1 MDASF
6 IDISNKS
13 RLLPLGFMG
22 RFEAHYDRLGAYL
35 DGNYMDLALKPTF
48 GSISKGIDSQL
59 GVLDYGLAYRVLG
72 PSAAEVPATLA
83 KKGNPNWLE
92 AYAGARTIWLD
103 NSVDFKT
110 PFGNPLNGPRSFSA
124 SKSFTSPVLGAR
136 FAVGFS
142 PEWFVLADGAF
153 GGFGMDGVQFTGSL
167 LGIVA
172 YRTTILDLPTSFEV
186 GYKALRYNIDKG
198 GPIQTNATLNGP
210 FVGFTAHW

>member
-142 PEWFVLADGAF
+142 PEGFVLADGAF
-153 GGFGMDGVQFTGSL
+153 GGFGKVVNWGAEQPRGSYPL
-167 LGIVA
+167 APVA
-172 YRTTILDLPTSFEV
+172 NMAETAQGFMS
-186 GYKALRYNIDKG
+186 A
-198 GPIQTNATLNGP
+198 AP
-210 FVGFTAHW
+210 FVLDVELEIDGRRWIGARMIGL